1 MQTILVHLHIQVA
14 FSLELSY
21 SFLRQTYYSAPK
33 KYMKKWL
40 EPPCLLRAVPVYSKC
55 L

>member
-21 SFLRQTYYSAPK
+21 SFLKQTYYSAK
-33 KYMKKWL
+33 KEYLKK
-40 EPPCLLRAVPVYSKC
+40 
-55 L
+55 